1 MSGIIVVLGESG
13 TGKSTSMRN
22 LKPDETF
29 VINVLSKPLPFKGYK
44 KNYNEE
50 RKNLL
55 ETDSYKKIIEYIKAV
70 SLRRPEIKTI
80 VIDDF
85 SFLMNNEFMRRCK
98 EKGFDKFV
106 DMGLN
111 MFNLFNSSSEIR
123 HDLTVYL
130 MCHTEKDHAGMIKPR
145 SVGKM
150 TADYVGLGE
159 RATIVLHTQVIDGR
173 FKFLTQNNGYH
184 MAKSPM
190 GMFDSLYIDNDL
202 AMVNE
207 QVRSY
212 YED

>member
-13 TGKSTSMRN
+13 TGKSTSIRN
-22 LKPDETF
+22 LLPEETF

-50 RKNLL
+50 NKNYY
-55 ETDSYKKIIEYIKAV
+55 ETDSYQKIIGYIEAV
-70 SLRRPEIKTI
+70 SMRRPEIKTI
-80 VIDDF
+80 IIDDF

-111 MFNLFNSSSEIR
+111 MFNLFSSSGSIR
-123 HDLTVYL
+123 ADLTVFI
-130 MCHTEKDHAGMIKPR
+130 MCHTEKDHAGMIRPR

-159 RATIVLHTQVIDGR
+159 RATIVLHTQVIDGQ
-173 FKFLTQNNGYH
+173 FKFLTQNNGLH
-184 MAKSPM
+184 MAKSPCE
-190 GMFDSLYIDNDL
+190 MFDEIYIDNDL
-202 AMVNE
+202 NLVKKKVN
-207 QVRSY
+207 QY